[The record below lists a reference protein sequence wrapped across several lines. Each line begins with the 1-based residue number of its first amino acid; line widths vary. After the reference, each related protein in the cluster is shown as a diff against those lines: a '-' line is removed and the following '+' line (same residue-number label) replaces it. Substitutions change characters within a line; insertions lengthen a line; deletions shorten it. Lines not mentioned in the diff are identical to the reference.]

1 MSIRIDETF
10 GYSGD
15 SRAAALPTSI
25 KRERRNT
32 VVPSSYL
39 ASTRFLNR
47 IVAAVLLVPATPVI
61 LVVGLAIKLTSRGP
75 MIYRQRRVGL
85 HGHHFHV
92 LKLRTMRQDAEKET
106 GPVWATRT
114 DSRVTPLGR
123 VLRKLHIDE
132 FPQLWNVLKGDMA
145 IIGPRPERPEI
156 ISKLVPVV
164 PKYLDRLTVLPGITG
179 LAQILLPPDS
189 DVDGVRRKIEQ
200 DLRYIC
206 GANPVLDV
214 RILLCTGLRLC
225 GLPGHWAVFL
235 AGFSLNDREQSDEF
249 NEQAGLRRTA
259 ANGSS
264 LSRKPKPR

>member
-1 MSIRIDETF
+1 MSIRIDENLGFNGNLRT
-10 GYSGD
+10 
-15 SRAAALPTSI
+15 AALPTSI
-25 KRERRNT
+25 RRDRRNT

-39 ASTRFLNR
+39 ASTRFVNR
-47 IVAAVLLVPATPVI
+47 IIAAVLLVPATPII
-61 LVVGLAIKLTSRGP
+61 LIVGISIKLTSRGP

-106 GPVWATRT
+106 GPVWAARK

-123 VLRKLHIDE
+123 ILRKLHIDE

-206 GANPVLDV
+206 GANAVLDV

-235 AGFSLNDREQSDEF
+235 AGFSLDCREQSGQL
-249 NEQAGLRRTA
+249 NEQADSRRNA
-259 ANGSS
+259 ANGANM
-264 LSRKPKPR
+264 SRKPKPR

>member
-10 GYSGD
+10 GFNGD
-15 SRAAALPTSI
+15 SQVSALPTSI

-61 LVVGLAIKLTSRGP
+61 LIVGLGIKLTSRGP
-75 MIYRQRRVGL
+75 VIYRQRRVGL

-92 LKLRTMRQDAEKET
+92 LKLRTMRQDAEKDT
-106 GPVWATRT
+106 GPVWATRK

-164 PKYLDRLTVLPGITG
+164 PRYLDRLTVLPGITG

-206 GANPVLDV
+206 GANAVLDV

-225 GLPGHWAVFL
+225 GLPGSWAVFL
-235 AGFSLNDREQSDEF
+235 AGFSLDDREQSGQF
-249 NEQAGLRRTA
+249 NEPLILRQTSA
-259 ANGSS
+259 TDTS